1 MRNKL
6 LVSNT
11 HHSKKQN
18 KTKTNKQRKQVL
30 YRATLTLNQGKQ
42 VLSQKALN
50 LTHHLK
56 KKHFSHCLNGNNS
69 S

>member
-18 KTKTNKQRKQVL
+18 KTKTNKQTKQVL
-30 YRATLTLNQGKQ
+30 YRATLTLNQGKA
-42 VLSQKALN
+42 SP
-50 LTHHLK
+50 
-56 KKHFSHCLNGNNS
+56 FSKSPEFNS
-69 S
+69 SFEKETLFTLFEWQ